1 MSPPCWTSLLP
12 PFPSHPTRL
21 SSLGHGANTQCLPIL
36 HLVVYIWGFQVAL
49 EVWPLG
55 EEEPLEEGMVTHS
68 NILAWR
74 IPWTEEPG
82 GLEPLGS
89 LWVRLDG
96 SDLAHTHARSVYRF
110 QCYSFNSSHLLF
122 PPAVS
127 TRFFSMSVSLL
138 PVCTFKFNFIWLP
151 CVLDGAWGIFDLRC
165 RMWATRELF

>member
-1 MSPPCWTSLLP
+1 MG
-12 PFPSHPTRL
+12 FPGSASGKESACQCKRHKKCRLKLWVRKIPWRRVWQPT
-21 SSLGHGANTQCLPIL
+21 P
-36 HLVVYIWGFQVAL
+36 VFF
-49 EVWPLG
+49 
-55 EEEPLEEGMVTHS
+55 
-68 NILAWR
+68 WR